1 LVSSNECTSASRIRA
16 LVARRE
22 DDRITLEEKKE
33 LAAHVAGCSS
43 CSALA
48 THLDPSLFFL
58 PLSASLDDS
67 LNDPLH
73 DIAADDFEARSLAAS
88 TLAAIGRS
96 ERVRLRAPLRRPM
109 LKAASVALLAGAL
122 LTFLVVMDRNTP
134 LKTASSVPSPLLPAL
149 PEPVRAE
156 SASARPLIEEV
167 RNPGARVYQFAAS
180 SPKDPSVVFVANPNA
195 DL

>member
-1 LVSSNECTSASRIRA
+1 MSSNECTSASRIRA

-58 PLSASLDDS
+58 SLSASLDDS

-122 LTFLVVMDRNTP
+122 LTFLVAKDRSAPVN
-134 LKTASSVPSPLLPAL
+134 TASAVSSAIVPAL
-149 PEPVRAE
+149 PEPVRLE
-156 SASARPLIEEV
+156 TASLRPLIEEV

>member
-1 LVSSNECTSASRIRA
+1 MSSNECTSASRIRA

-67 LNDPLH
+67 LNDTV
-73 DIAADDFEARSLAAS
+73 ADDFEARSLAAS
-88 TLAAIGRS
+88 TLGAIGRS